1 MRNAIWT
8 YPWDVLDIGV
18 EAVVAEIRDRAGLGG
33 ISLASSYHAGKFFQP
48 RSKLRK
54 TYFPEDGTIYFRP
67 RSDRF
72 DGLAIQPKVADIV
85 EERGDVL
92 DMLVR
97 ERERTGLA
105 VNAWTVCLHNTRLGL
120 LHPEACCRNAFGDVA
135 RYNLCP
141 SNPDARAYAVA
152 LVAELTHG
160 YAPDAV
166 ELESPN
172 FMGYAH
178 EFHHEKDGVGLTP
191 EDDFL
196 LSLCFCSSCQSRAAR
211 AGADG
216 EAARRLVRRWIEE
229 TAVRALPAPRWPD
242 FVAAG
247 PSVFDAYPEVR
258 DYVRWRFEPVT
269 SLVREIREAAH
280 PASEVRFIDIKGGWL
295 FGSDL
300 AAIASVCDGI
310 VFCAYDAE
318 PVQLARDVADAVSA
332 ASGKPVIAG
341 LRLFVPE
348 LDGPEKLAAKVHA
361 ACSAGAA
368 GCNFYNYG
376 LVPAA
381 RLDWVGAALHQAASQ
396 RRLG

>member
-1 MRNAIWT
+1 MQNSIWT
-8 YPWDVLDIGV
+8 YPWDVLDIGLD
-18 EAVVAEIRDRAGLGG
+18 AVVGEIHDRAGLNG

-48 RSKLRK
+48 RSPVRK

-67 RSDRF
+67 RSSRF
-72 DGLAIQPKVADIV
+72 DALAIQPKVAAMV
-85 EERGDVL
+85 EARGDVL
-92 DMLVR
+92 GALIQ

-120 LHPEACCRNAFGDVA
+120 LHPDACCRNAFGDVA

-141 SNPDARAYAVA
+141 SHPDARAFATA

-160 YAPDAV
+160 YAPNAV

-178 EFHHEKDGVGLTP
+178 EYHHEKDGVGLTP

-196 LSLCFCSSCQSRAAR
+196 LSLCFCPACLSRAAR
-211 AGADG
+211 AGVDG
-216 EAARRLVRRWIEE
+216 DAAQHIVRRWIEE
-229 TAVRALPAPRWPD
+229 TAERALPEPRWPD
-242 FVAAG
+242 FVATG
-247 PSVFDAYPEVR
+247 PAVFDAHPEVR
-258 DYVRWRFEPVT
+258 DYVLWRTEPVT
-269 SLVREIREAAH
+269 SLVREIREAAN
-280 PASEVRFIDIKGGWL
+280 PVSEIRFIDIKGGWL

-300 AAIASVCDGI
+300 AAVAGVCDGI
-310 VFCAYDAE
+310 VFCAYDTDPA
-318 PVQLARDVADAVSA
+318 QLARDVADAVAA
-332 ASGKPVIAG
+332 ASGKPVIVG

-348 LDGPEKLAAKVHA
+348 LDGPGKLAAKVQA
-361 ACSAGAA
+361 ALSAGAA

-381 RLDWVGAALHQAASQ
+381 RLDWIRAALTP
-396 RRLG
+396 

>member
-1 MRNAIWT
+1 MGNAIWT
-8 YPWDVLDIGV
+8 YPWDLLDIGIG
-18 EAVVAEIRDRAGLGG
+18 EVVAEIRDRAGLGG
-33 ISLASSYHAGKFFQP
+33 ISVASSYHAGKFFQP
-48 RSKLRK
+48 RSALRK
-54 TYFPEDGTIYFRP
+54 TYFPEDGTIYFKP
-67 RSDRF
+67 RSGRF
-72 DGLAIQPKVADIV
+72 EGLAIQPKVADLV
-85 EERGDVL
+85 LECQDVL
-92 DMLVR
+92 DALVR
-97 ERERTGLA
+97 ERDRIGLA

-141 SNPDARAYAVA
+141 SHPDARAYAVA

-196 LSLCFCSSCQSRAAR
+196 LSLCFCPSCLVRAAR

-216 EAARRLVRRWIEE
+216 EAARRTVRSWIEE
-229 TAVRALPAPRWPD
+229 AAARAMPAPRWPD

-247 PSVFDAYPEVR
+247 PAVFDAYPEVR
-258 DYVRWRFEPVT
+258 DYVLWRTEPVT

-280 PASEVRFIDIKGGWL
+280 PASAIRYIDIKGGWL
-295 FGSDL
+295 LGADL
-300 AAIASVCDGI
+300 AAIAQVCDGI
-310 VFCAYDAE
+310 VFCAYDTE
-318 PVQLARDVADAVSA
+318 PAQLARDVADAVAA

-348 LDGPEKLAAKVHA
+348 LDGPGKLADKVRA
-361 ACSAGAA
+361 ASSAGAV

-381 RLDWVGAALHQAASQ
+381 RLDWVRAALQ
-396 RRLG
+396 